1 MKNFSPPYNPWD
13 QRLCAVPDGDLFEA
27 IGRGDASVVTD
38 RIATFTEHGIQLES
52 GRELAADIIVSATGL
67 NLVPLGNIQLSKE
80 GVPFDV
86 RDTLIY
92 KGLMISDAPNMVL
105 TLGYTNA
112 SWTLKADLVAEFF
125 CRTVQHMDRRGYD
138 VFVAHNDD
146 PDVEPRPALDFPSGY
161 VLRAIDRF
169 PKAGSKKPWR
179 LGMVYPQDVV
189 TLRHGNLDDGVL
201 KFEATQARPKPRDAA
216 RRVSSRPS
224 PAPLGTVQ

>member
-1 MKNFSPPYNPWD
+1 M
-13 QRLCAVPDGDLFEA
+13 
-27 IGRGDASVVTD
+27 VTD

-67 NLVPLGNIQLSKE
+67 DLVPIGNIKLSRD
-80 GVPFDV
+80 GVPLDA

-92 KGLMISDAPNMVL
+92 KGLMASDVPNMVF

-125 CRTVQHMDRRGYD
+125 CRAVKHADRHGYD
-138 VFVAHNDD
+138 MFVAHNDD
-146 PDVEPRPALDFPSGY
+146 PDVEPVPALDFPSGY

-179 LGMVYPQDVV
+179 LGMVYPQDIV
-189 TLRHGNLDDGVL
+189 TLRHGRIDDGVL
-201 KFEATQARPKPRDAA
+201 RFKTVKAQSSAQDAGQ
-216 RRVSSRPS
+216 RVTSRQS
-224 PAPLGTVQ
+224 PAPQLAE